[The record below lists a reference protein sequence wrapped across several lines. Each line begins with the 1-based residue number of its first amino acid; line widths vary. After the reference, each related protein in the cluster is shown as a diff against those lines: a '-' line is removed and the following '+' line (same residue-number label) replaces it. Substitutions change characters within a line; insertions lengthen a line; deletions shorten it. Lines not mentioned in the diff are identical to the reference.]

1 MKTLIAIATYNE
13 YRNISLLLDSIFKEN
28 LNSDVLFIDDNS
40 QDKTEKAI
48 KHYQE
53 NPVKQCCFN

>member
-1 MKTLIAIATYNE
+1 MKTLIAVATYNE

-40 QDKTEKAI
+40 QDKTEKII
-48 KHYQE
+48 KHYQ
-53 NPVKQCCFN
+53 